1 MHEINRKGE
10 PFNNWSRLVRVL
22 PHSLPFHFVYIS
34 FASYHFTKIPP
45 TLFTLISM
53 FSSPKFVSLCNM
65 IYTIWLIIFYCYPKC
80 ASSQTSPLSF
90 PWFFFVQAFIYLKQ
104 SSSSLTH
111 LQILYIYCT
120 RTKLPLLL
128 SSSQRLTFLNF

>member
-34 FASYHFTKIPP
+34 FASYLFTKIPP
-45 TLFTLISM
+45 ILFALISM
-53 FSSPKFVSLCNM
+53 FSSPKFVSLCYI
-65 IYTIWLIIFYCYPKC
+65 IYNIWLIIFYCYPKC

-90 PWFFFVQAFIYLKQ
+90 PWFFFCSSIHLPKTVFLFFDTSSNSIYL
-104 SSSSLTH
+104 
-111 LQILYIYCT
+111 LYKNQTPYVHNN
-120 RTKLPLLL
+120 
-128 SSSQRLTFLNF
+128 FLHF